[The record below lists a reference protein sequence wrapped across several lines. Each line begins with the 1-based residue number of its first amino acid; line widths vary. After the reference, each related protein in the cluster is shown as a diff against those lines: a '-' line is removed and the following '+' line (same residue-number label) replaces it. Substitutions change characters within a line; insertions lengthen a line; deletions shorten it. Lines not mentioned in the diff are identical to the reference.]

1 MAKQDRVVIK
11 KVANA
16 VWYSDGTIRI
26 DNVRASFPHLAE
38 PYVSP
43 DDAAVGKK
51 GKFGIVAML
60 PKDTHK
66 AAKDLVKELIEKLLA
81 DNRNAKVPTQKW
93 CLSDGDQGERE
104 EGMGHFLISAR
115 ESKRPSCRNKRAEVM
130 TPDEVSEMFY
140 GGCYVN
146 VLIRPWYQDG
156 VKVGAGFGKRVN
168 AGLVAVQFCRDG
180 DAFGEGRVDDEGVF
194 DVTDDGMGG
203 DDDEGG
209 L

>member
-1 MAKQDRVVIK
+1 MAKQERVVIE

-26 DNVRASFPHLAE
+26 DNVRASYPHLAE
-38 PYVSP
+38 PYLT
-43 DDAAVGKK
+43 DEDKAAGKK

-60 PKDTHK
+60 EKSTHL
-66 AAKDLVKELIEKLLA
+66 AAKNLVKKAIEKLLS
-81 DNRNAKVPTQKW
+81 DNQNAKVPTAKW
-93 CLSDGDQGERE
+93 CLSDGDDHEKSE
-104 EGMGHFLISAR
+104 NEGNWLISAR
-115 ESKRPSCRNKRAEVM
+115 ESKRPSCRDKRAATM
-130 TPDEVSEMFY
+130 STDEVADAFY

-156 VKVGAGFGKRVN
+156 VKVGKGFGKRVN

-180 DAFGEGRVDDEGVF
+180 EAFGEGRIDDDGVF
-194 DVTDDGMGG
+194 DADGDDGMG
-203 DDDEGG
+203 DDDD